1 MPARRTPA
9 PRRRVDEGSWMT
21 ANPGQIWASVDHGG
35 FRGQPTPR
43 KKKNFKVI
51 INIIRI
57 NSHCG
62 FRAPPLP
69 AAPVVRPI
77 LCCAGCASPLCRL
90 CRPSVP
96 AVPPL
101 CAACAATLCRLCR
114 PSAPAVPPAVPAVP
128 PAVPAV
134 PPAAPAVP
142 PRCAG
147 CAIFPRQLWSPAAP
161 VPLPVPASVIEMK
174 II

>member
-21 ANPGQIWASVDHGG
+21 ANPGQVCASDDHGG

-101 CAACAATLCRLCR
+101 CAGCAAPLRRLCRPLCRLCR
-114 PSAPAVPPAVPAVP
+114 PLCRLCRPLHRLCRPVV
-128 PAVPAV
+128 
-134 PPAAPAVP
+134 PAAPSSRASCGP
-142 PRCAG
+142 PLR
-147 CAIFPRQLWSPAAP
+147 PSPSP
-161 VPLPVPASVIEMK
+161 FLPL
-174 II
+174 

>member
-1 MPARRTPA
+1 MRERMPARRMME
-9 PRRRVDEGSWMT
+9 RMVNLNYLIRLT
-21 ANPGQIWASVDHGG
+21 ANPGQVWASVDHGG

-62 FRAPPLP
+62 FRAPHPPRCARRAPHPLL
-69 AAPVVRPI
+69 R
-77 LCCAGCASPLCRL
+77 RL
-90 CRPSVP
+90 CLTSVP

-101 CAACAATLCRLCR
+101 CAGCAAPLCRLCR

-147 CAIFPRQLWSPAAP
+147 SAI
-161 VPLPVPASVIEMK
+161 
-174 II
+174 

>member
-1 MPARRTPA
+1 MSKA
-9 PRRRVDEGSWMT
+9 PRKT
-21 ANPGQIWASVDHGG
+21 ANELILGKFGLHLTLLDFEDSLSLAS
-35 FRGQPTPR
+35 TE
-43 KKKNFKVI
+43 NFYII

-62 FRAPPLP
+62 FRAPHPPRCARRAPHPLL
-69 AAPVVRPI
+69 R
-77 LCCAGCASPLCRL
+77 RL
-90 CRPSVP
+90 CLTSVP

-101 CAACAATLCRLCR
+101 CAGCAAPLCRLCR

-147 CAIFPRQLWSPAAP
+147 SAI
-161 VPLPVPASVIEMK
+161 
-174 II
+174 

>member
-1 MPARRTPA
+1 MLRALAFRELVLLSRLA
-9 PRRRVDEGSWMT
+9 AIELQGGKGADEESWMT
-21 ANPGQIWASVDHGG
+21 ANPGQVWASVDHGG

-62 FRAPPLP
+62 FRAPHPPRCARRAPHPLL
-69 AAPVVRPI
+69 R
-77 LCCAGCASPLCRL
+77 RL
-90 CRPSVP
+90 CLTSVP

-101 CAACAATLCRLCR
+101 CAGCAAPLCRLCR
-114 PSAPAVPPAVPAVP
+114 PSALAVPPAVPAVP

-147 CAIFPRQLWSPAAP
+147 SAI
-161 VPLPVPASVIEMK
+161 
-174 II
+174 